1 MDRKRK
7 KQDSKEKHSEKHS
20 NSYQTSNPESSLNF
34 TDKKR
39 KEEEIKNSTTG
50 GF

>member
-1 MDRKRK
+1 MDRKK
-7 KQDSKEKHSEKHS
+7 KKHDSKEKHSVKHS
-20 NSYQTSNPESSLNF
+20 NSYQVPNLDHSLKF